1 MGFIRKITA
10 TFISAAMAMSLMAG
24 CTSKIDEDDGSVRIV
39 CTVYPIYEL
48 TREICGDKAHIEL
61 LAKPGVEPHDWEP
74 GSDDMIELEKADLLI
89 SCGAGMEPWL
99 ESCLG
104 ALDNKDLKQCDA
116 SKGVDLMDFEES
128 EEHLDEHEHEHGH
141 EHSGTDPHYWLS
153 LSNTKT
159 AVQNISDALCEA
171 DKANE
176 SFYKEKTDEVLGSI
190 DELED
195 KYMAELSAYSGETIV
210 VSHEAF
216 GYLCRDLGLKQLAI
230 DGLSPDSEPDAKT
243 VAEIVDHI
251 NEEGLNVIFFD
262 SLTDPSVAKTIG
274 DETGAKLLELRTFE
288 TVTDSEYESKITYSE
303 IMTGNLESL
312 IEGFGGK
319 QG

>member
-1 MGFIRKITA
+1 MRLFRKITA
-10 TFISAAMAMSLMAG
+10 TFMATAMSVSLLAG
-24 CTSKIDEDDGSVRIV
+24 CSTNSAEDDGRLQVV

-48 TREICGDKAHIEL
+48 TREICGDKAGIEL
-61 LAKPGVEPHDWEP
+61 LAKPGIEPHEWEP
-74 GSDDMIELEKADLLI
+74 GSDDMIELEKADILI

-99 ESCLG
+99 ESCVG

-116 SKGVDLMDFEES
+116 SVGVDLMDFEES
-128 EEHLDEHEHEHGH
+128 EEHLEEHEHDY

-153 LSNTKT
+153 LKNTKI
-159 AVQNISDALCEA
+159 AVQNISNALCEA
-171 DKANE
+171 DKQNE
-176 SFYKEKTDEVLGSI
+176 KYYQDKTSEVLDSI
-190 DELED
+190 GQLED
-195 KYMAELSAYSGETIV
+195 EYYQALLSYEGETIV

-251 NEEGLNVIFFD
+251 NEEGLKVIYFD
-262 SLTDPSVAKTIG
+262 ALTDPSIAKTVG
-274 DETGAKLLELRTFE
+274 DETRAKLLELRTFE
-288 TVTDSEYESKITYSE
+288 TVTDAEYESKITYSE
-303 IMTGNLESL
+303 IMAGNLASL
-312 IEGFGGK
+312 SEGLGGK